1 MHSYPYRPVHL
12 SMFFFHC
19 IILYP
24 GVQVIFRNKMFPY
37 FEKNVRMKICFGSS
51 FEKARLFF
59 MENTTTNKE
68 FHDLHFDSIQALR
81 GLAALFVVFQ
91 HVRFLNFGA
100 FGVDIFF
107 CISGFM
113 IMFTTEKNT
122 KYFFRKRLI
131 RILPLYYIMTIGTYL
146 LLVLFPSMFQQTR
159 PHLSYL
165 IKSLLFLPFDIGG
178 GVIQPLVRIGW
189 TVNCEMLFYLLFFIA
204 FHISMRYRGLICG
217 AFLAVLVGV
226 VQIFA
231 PAISSWHSPL
241 GSILAPVLTFYGDPV
256 MLEFLFGIAAYYLLR
271 YLYRRH
277 SIHPVSKSVSIASA
291 VSIPVIFCLLAYF
304 TPRIN
309 VIGFRR
315 LPLWGLPALL
325 LLLLAFLAGL
335 RLTMPRFWVLLGNI
349 SYSLYL
355 VHYYP
360 VMFLDRAVFDFSTLS
375 VMSVVGLVVSVIL
388 SVMLAY
394 LSWILIER
402 KFTGWLRKWLLR

>member
-1 MHSYPYRPVHL
+1 
-12 SMFFFHC
+12 
-19 IILYP
+19 
-24 GVQVIFRNKMFPY
+24 
-37 FEKNVRMKICFGSS
+37 
-51 FEKARLFF
+51 
-59 MENTTTNKE
+59 MENMTVNKE

-113 IMFTTEKNT
+113 IMFTTEKST

-131 RILPLYYIMTIGTYL
+131 RILPLYYLMTIGTYL
-146 LLVLFPSMFQQTR
+146 LLLLFPSMFQQTR
-159 PHLSYL
+159 QDPSYL

-178 GVIQPLVRIGW
+178 GAIQPLVRIGW
-189 TVNCEMLFYLLFFIA
+189 TINCEMLFYLLFFIA
-204 FHISMRYRGLICG
+204 FHISMKYRGLICG
-217 AFLAVLVGV
+217 AFLAVLVGM

-231 PAISSWHSPL
+231 PAISSWQGPVGSVLSPFL
-241 GSILAPVLTFYGDPV
+241 IFYGDPV
-256 MLEFLFGIAAYYLLR
+256 MLEFLFGILAYYLLR
-271 YLYRRH
+271 YLYHRH
-277 SIHPVSKSVSIASA
+277 TLHPVSKTLSLVSA
-291 VSIPVIFCLLAYF
+291 VCIPVIFCLLAYF

-325 LLLLAFLAGL
+325 LVVLAFLAGL
-335 RLTMPRFWVLLGNI
+335 QLTMPRFFVQLGNI

-360 VMFLDRAVFDFSTLS
+360 VMLLDRAVFDFSTLS
-375 VMSVVGLVVSVIL
+375 ALSFIGLIVSIGL
-388 SVMLAY
+388 SIALAY
-394 LSWILIER
+394 LCFVLIEK
-402 KFTGWLRKWLLR
+402 KFTGWLRRLLLH

>member
-1 MHSYPYRPVHL
+1 M
-12 SMFFFHC
+12 
-19 IILYP
+19 
-24 GVQVIFRNKMFPY
+24 VI
-37 FEKNVRMKICFGSS
+37 
-51 FEKARLFF
+51 F
-59 MENTTTNKE
+59 MENTATNKE
-68 FHDLHFDSIQALR
+68 FLHQHFDSIQALR

-113 IMFTTEKNT
+113 IMFTTEKST

-131 RILPLYYIMTIGTYL
+131 RILPLYYLMTLGTYL
-146 LLVLFPSMFQQTR
+146 LLLLFPSMFQQTR
-159 PHLSYL
+159 QDPSYL
-165 IKSLLFLPFDIGG
+165 FKSLLFLPFDIGG
-178 GVIQPLVRIGW
+178 GAIQPLVRIGW
-189 TVNCEMLFYLLFFIA
+189 TINCEMLFYLLFFIA
-204 FHISMRYRGLICG
+204 FHISMKYRGLICS
-217 AFLAVLVGV
+217 AFLVILVGM

-231 PAISSWHSPL
+231 PAIFSWQSPI
-241 GSILAPVLTFYGDPV
+241 GSVLSPFLIFYGDPV
-256 MLEFLFGIAAYYLLR
+256 MLEFLFGILAYYLLR

-277 SIHPVSKSVSIASA
+277 TLHPFSRTVSLLSA
-291 VSIPVIFCLLAYF
+291 VCIPVIFCLLAYF

-325 LLLLAFLAGL
+325 LVILAFLAGL
-335 RLTMPRFWVLLGNI
+335 GLTMPRLFVKLGDI

-375 VMSVVGLVVSVIL
+375 VMSVAGLVISVAL
-388 SVMLAY
+388 SIVLAY
-394 LSWILIER
+394 LCWFLIEQ
-402 KFTGWLRKWLLR
+402 KFTGWLRKVLLR

>member
-1 MHSYPYRPVHL
+1 
-12 SMFFFHC
+12 
-19 IILYP
+19 
-24 GVQVIFRNKMFPY
+24 
-37 FEKNVRMKICFGSS
+37 
-51 FEKARLFF
+51 
-59 MENTTTNKE
+59 MENIATNKE

-81 GLAALFVVFQ
+81 GLAALLVVFQ

-113 IMFTTEKNT
+113 IMFTTEKST

-131 RILPLYYIMTIGTYL
+131 RILPLYYLMTMGTYIL
-146 LLVLFPSMFQQTR
+146 LLLFPAMFQQTR
-159 PHLSYL
+159 PHLSSL

-178 GVIQPLVRIGW
+178 GVIQPLMRIGW

-217 AFLAVLVGV
+217 AFLAVLVGA

-231 PAISSWHSPL
+231 PQSP
-241 GSILAPVLTFYGDPV
+241 ILLFYGDPV
-256 MLEFLFGIAAYYLLR
+256 MLEFLFGILAYYLLR
-271 YLYRRH
+271 YIYGRH
-277 SIHPVSKSVSIASA
+277 LLHPVSKALSFLSA
-291 VSIPVIFCLLAYF
+291 VCIPVIFCLLAFF

-325 LLLLAFLAGL
+325 LLILAFLAGL
-335 RLTMPRFWVLLGNI
+335 RLTMSRFLVLLGNI

-375 VMSVVGLVVSVIL
+375 VRSAVGLVASIVL
-388 SVMLAY
+388 SVALAY
-394 LSWILIER
+394 LSWILVER
-402 KFTGWLRKWLLR
+402 KFTGWLRARLLH